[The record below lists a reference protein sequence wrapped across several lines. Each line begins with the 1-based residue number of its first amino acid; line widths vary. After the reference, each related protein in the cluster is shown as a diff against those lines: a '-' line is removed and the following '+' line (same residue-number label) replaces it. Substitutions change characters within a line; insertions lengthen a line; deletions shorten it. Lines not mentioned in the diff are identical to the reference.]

1 MFLGAKDFSMTTK
14 WTQFFPSSA
23 MARPEAASSTH
34 HSSANVS
41 VSTVILMITVTGV
54 TTGIVTFLSN
64 SYLQRSVAAHF
75 EELDMKLN
83 EAVKEM
89 SLMKQELDSLKNSD
103 SSGWRSVEPDG
114 YQFQSKYRPLP
125 ADFEMFAIGFI
136 IIFFIVLLLM
146 YKGDLNRGD

>member
-1 MFLGAKDFSMTTK
+1 MAK
-14 WTQFFPSSA
+14 
-23 MARPEAASSTH
+23 PEAASSTH
-34 HSSANVS
+34 HSNVS
-41 VSTVILMITVTGV
+41 NVSTVILMITVTAV

-64 SYLQRSVAAHF
+64 SYLQRSVSVHF
-75 EELDMKLN
+75 EELDMKLD

-89 SLMKQELDSLKNSD
+89 SQIKQELENLKSSD
-103 SSGWRSVEPDG
+103 PSSWRSEPDG

-136 IIFFIVLLLM
+136 IIFFIVLFLI